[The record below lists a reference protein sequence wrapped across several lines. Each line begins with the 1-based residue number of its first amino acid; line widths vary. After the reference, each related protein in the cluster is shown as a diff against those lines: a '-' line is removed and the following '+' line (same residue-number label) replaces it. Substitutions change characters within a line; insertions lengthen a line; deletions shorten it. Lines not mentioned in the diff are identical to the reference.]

1 MSTKKKYVN
10 EDIDGYKEENQSPL
24 APAWLFSGK
33 QNEGKV
39 LKGGPNGFVVW
50 GSGGSGGT
58 TDYDKL
64 DNKPQLNG
72 EELIGNTILTYNNL
86 TNKPQLNGV
95 ELAGNITFPYVKT
108 ASVSGNTLTLTLIDS
123 NQEET
128 SLNFEINIELIK
140 NAVLAEIANDYYTKD
155 AVNNQMRNLQTSLM
169 SYTNEKTSE
178 LQSLINQKTSAE
190 EHYLK
195 NKAQLKQGEYIQ
207 LTKDDAN
214 KTITIAQSLKP
225 DPEAP
230 TTGIVFKDDAAND
243 YVILNLYDVFDKSH
257 PTISGTYAHSEG
269 SYSSPRTLFNP
280 QNKIIV
286 NSDVPNLAKNNDSL
300 GFFGDCAALNVPID
314 LSMASTNLSDPTQNW
329 NTTGFNFLS
338 NCISFNSTITF
349 NQKIEKIQ
357 QNFMDGCTNFN
368 NQFIDLFTQSLKEIS
383 MNFMQNCYNF
393 GQNLDF
399 SNTSLNVGNS
409 GYNKIVL
416 INFMWN
422 CYKMGNHSINLG
434 NKGLD
439 CFKKTG
445 YQTSH
450 IDNAANSLATN
461 NESSPAYVN
470 GINFIC
476 YNHTAQDFY
485 NFTISDTETTQ
496 VVAVFRKMIYP
507 PYKKILVNNVEVQ

>member
-1 MSTKKKYVN
+1 MKNTKKKYVN

-58 TDYDKL
+58 TDYDL
-64 DNKPQLNG
+64 LENKPQLNG
-72 EELIGNTILTYNNL
+72 TELIGNTILTYNNL

-108 ASVSGNTLTLTLIDS
+108 ASVNGNTLILTLVDS
-123 NQEET
+123 NEEVT
-128 SLNFEINIELIK
+128 LNLEINIESIK
-140 NAVLAEIANDYYTKD
+140 NAVLAEVATQYFNKQEILDSFYTKSQIND
-155 AVNNQMRNLQTSLM
+155 SFYTKSAVDD
-169 SYTNEKTSE
+169 KTSSE
-178 LQSLINQKTSAE
+178 Q
-190 EHYLK
+190 HYLK

-230 TTGIVFKDDAAND
+230 TTGIVFKDDTMND
-243 YVILNLYDVFDKSH
+243 YVILNNDDVFD
-257 PTISGTYAHSEG
+257 PTHTTINGTYANSEG

-286 NSDVPNLAKNNDSL
+286 NADVPNLAKNNGSL
-300 GFFGDCAALNVPID
+300 GFFGDCLALNTPID
-314 LSMASTNLSDPTQNW
+314 LSMASTNLPISGVNW
-329 NTTGFNFLS
+329 DTTGYFFLR

-349 NQKIEKIQ
+349 NQKITKIQ
-357 QNFMDGCTNFN
+357 KSFMIGCTNFN
-368 NQFIDLFTQSLKEIS
+368 NQLIDLFTPSLKEID
-383 MNFMQNCYNF
+383 MNFMQTCHNF
-393 GQNLDF
+393 AQDLDF
-399 SNTSLNVGNS
+399 SNTSLNVGS
-409 GYNKIVL
+409 TGYNKIVL
-416 INFMWN
+416 INFMRDCN
-422 CYKMGNHSINLG
+422 NMGNHSINLG
-434 NKGLD
+434 NKGLN
-439 CFKKTG
+439 CFKQNG
-445 YQTSH
+445 YATSVMSGV
-450 IDNAANSLATN
+450 ARSLTTE

-476 YNHTAQDFY
+476 YNATAQDFY
-485 NFTISDTETTQ
+485 DFIVTSQDGTAQ
-496 VVAVFRKMIYP
+496 VVVFRKSADSP
-507 PYKKILVNNVEVQ
+507 FRKILVNNVEVQ